1 MLEGSSTGPGL
12 AILIDHDSLPESMIP
27 SRRATGTMRMAPMMF
42 LVFYLI

>member
-27 SRRATGTMRMAPMMF
+27 LRRPTGTMRIAPMML